1 MRELLYTIRRL
12 RRAPAFSLVAV
23 VTLALAIGSTTAVFS
38 VVDAVVLRGLP
49 YGDAAKLR
57 TIYER
62 SDDGNFR
69 VPSYPTFL
77 DWQRAGASLGNAI
90 DGFAFVRGDGLTIG
104 DNPERLIAAFVSPG
118 FFRLMRSAPLLGRT
132 FLPDEEQPGGPRVA
146 VLSYDFFMRRFGGDR
161 GIIGR
166 VVAVDS
172 VPTTVVGV
180 MPSGFAFPNF
190 GGGGWLPPAVWQPI
204 TIFRE
209 THPALMQ
216 RVLHVDS
223 RALVRLRPGVD
234 SARAAAAM
242 QTIERRL
249 AGEYPNEQAHWTSVI
264 MQSLP
269 DELFGQLWGTLA
281 LIAGAIGL
289 VLLLACVSV
298 ANLLLIRYSVR
309 ARELAVRAALGAGR
323 WRLTRQPLAEA
334 GAIALASGLVGLGL
348 AAGLLAAARP
358 FAAERLPFA
367 THITINPRVALFAL
381 AVTALTALLV
391 GTLAGVQAGRQNLA
405 ARLRGAGGIGTT
417 ASGRGA
423 EARVRNALV
432 SMQFALAITLLI
444 GAGLLLQSVRR
455 VTLVPLDY
463 EPNGLVDFAISPPE
477 HRYTAPQDAAA
488 LYARIIEAV
497 RAVPSVRSVAAAGGA
512 LLDTKVVTPDHPADA
527 SAPTALYHPI
537 SSDYL
542 RTMGIR
548 LEAGRD
554 FTDDDMRSPVGLLVT
569 SNLAKRLWPGKNAIG
584 QRITIYRQS
593 QARTDVGAPITLPVV
608 GVVADYRQLGAESD
622 PPAQVFLPYTLEVWP
637 WMHFVA
643 RATAAPGVLESMER
657 AVRGVEP
664 ALSFYSKPTFDRSGQ
679 LPSLDDPR
687 MFVTGLL
694 AAFGGTA
701 LLLAAVGLYGVV
713 AYAVAQRTREIGIRI
728 AIGAAPRHIVSL
740 IVRQA
745 SGFVFAGIGVGLV
758 VALGV
763 SRVLRALLFQT
774 AATDP
779 GTFVIVPVVLAIV
792 AVAATVLPAM
802 RATRTDPAIVI
813 KSE

>member
-1 MRELLYTIRRL
+1 MRDLLQTLRGL
-12 RRAPAFSLVAV
+12 RRTPAFSLVAI
-23 VTLALAIGSTTAVFS
+23 VTLALAIGSSTAVFS

-49 YGDAAKLR
+49 YRDAARIR

-90 DGFAFVRGDGLTIG
+90 EGFAFVRGDGLVMG
-104 DNPERLIAAFVSPG
+104 DDPERLIAAYVTPG
-118 FFRLMRSAPLLGRT
+118 FFHLMGSAPILGRT
-132 FLPDEEQPGGPRVA
+132 FLADEEQPGGPRVA

-161 GIIGR
+161 AVIGK

-172 VPTTVVGV
+172 VPTTIVGV

-204 TIFRE
+204 TIFQA

-234 SARAAAAM
+234 SAQAAAAM

-249 AGEYPNEQAHWTSVI
+249 AVEYPKEQAHWTSAA

-281 LIAGAIGL
+281 LIVGAIGL
-289 VLLLACVSV
+289 VLLLACASV
-298 ANLLLIRYSVR
+298 ANLMLIRYSVR
-309 ARELAVRAALGAGR
+309 ARELAVRAALGASR
-323 WRLTRQPLAEA
+323 WRLARQPLTEA
-334 GAIALASGLVGLGL
+334 AVVALASGLAGIGL
-348 AAGLLAAARP
+348 AAGLLVAARP
-358 FAAERLPFA
+358 FAQQRLPFA
-367 THITINPRVALFAL
+367 THMTINVRVALFAV
-381 AVTALTALLV
+381 AITALAALLV
-391 GTLAGVQAGRQNLA
+391 GALAGTQAGRQNVA
-405 ARLRGAGGIGTT
+405 ARLRGAGGVGAAASVRGTD
-417 ASGRGA
+417 
-423 EARVRNALV
+423 ARLRNALV

-455 VTLVPLDY
+455 LTLVPLEYD
-463 EPNGLVDFAISPPE
+463 PNGLVEFSIQPPG
-477 HRYTAPQDAAA
+477 HRYTAPEDAAA
-488 LYARIIEAV
+488 LYSRIIEAV
-497 RAVPSVRSVAAAGGA
+497 HAVPSVRAVAAAGGA
-512 LLDTKVVTPDHPADA
+512 LLETKVETEDHPADA
-527 SAPTALYHPI
+527 AAPTALYHPI
-537 SSDYL
+537 SNEYL
-542 RTMGIR
+542 RTMGVR

-554 FTDDDMRSPVGLLVT
+554 FTADDMRSPVGLLVT
-569 SNLAKRLWPGKNAIG
+569 GNLATRLWPGKSAIG

-593 QARTDVGAPITLPVV
+593 QARADVGAPITLPVV

-622 PPAQVFLPYTLEVWP
+622 PPQQVFLPYTLEVWP

-643 RATAAPGVLESMER
+643 RARTAPGVLASVER
-657 AVRGVEP
+657 AVLGVEP
-664 ALSFYSKPTFDRSGQ
+664 AVTFFDKPSFDRSGE

-728 AIGAAPRHIVSL
+728 AIGAAPRHIITL

-745 SGFVFAGIGVGLV
+745 SGFVFAGIGVGLL
-758 VALGV
+758 VALGIT
-763 SRVLRALLFQT
+763 RVLHALLFQT
-774 AATDP
+774 AATDA
-779 GTFVIVPVVLAIV
+779 GTFVVVPVVLAVV
-792 AVAATVLPAM
+792 AVAATVLPAL